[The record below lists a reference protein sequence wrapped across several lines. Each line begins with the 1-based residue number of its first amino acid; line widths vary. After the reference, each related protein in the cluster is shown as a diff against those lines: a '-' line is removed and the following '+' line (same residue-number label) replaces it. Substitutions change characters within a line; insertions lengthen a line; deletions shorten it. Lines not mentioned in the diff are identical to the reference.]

1 MSNEDYLDQ
10 GKFMTLLNYI
20 YFLFVVNLLFLLA
33 SLPFSVYLIFFKT
46 VDLKVLSLLWIICGP
61 ALIALFM
68 SINKLLKKSDES
80 ALKTFFNAYLK
91 NFKHGIL
98 ISAVQGIILF
108 ILQIDM
114 QFFLIK
120 KIYILYYM
128 FITLSI
134 LVISISFFIYPIV
147 SRFEASSINLF
158 KLSIFYSI
166 KKVHVLLLNIILSIT
181 ITYILSRIQVVCLFF
196 NASIVCL
203 LVLINE
209 RKVFAEIENTFFN
222 K

>member
-1 MSNEDYLDQ
+1 
-10 GKFMTLLNYI
+10 MTLLNYI
-20 YFLFVVNLLFLLA
+20 YFLFVVNLLFLLV

-61 ALIALFM
+61 ALIALCI
-68 SINKLLKKSDES
+68 SINKLLKKSDAS

-91 NFKHGIL
+91 NFKQGIL

-134 LVISISFFIYPIV
+134 LVISISFFIYPII

-158 KLSIFYSI
+158 KLSIFYSV
-166 KKVHVLLLNIILSIT
+166 KKVHVLLLNIILSIA

-203 LVLINE
+203 FVLINE
-209 RKVFAEIENTFFN
+209 RKVFTEIENTFFN